1 MSEARERPGTM
12 KSARG
17 TKRKMEP
24 PPGLYHLDAPV
35 KIAKSRSGKI
45 DQAVPTGIRPK
56 TRKGLVHFRG
66 GPEKTKV
73 RVRIPPTQKGAPRPL
88 RTIATLIEELRQ
100 CQRSKCATKSMKTPF
115 PARGPPSQN
124 TGGAPPAPQCQVPR
138 TREEKLR
145 DAKTLYTP
153 RGCVERFARALI
165 EELELNLSRS

>member
-1 MSEARERPGTM
+1 MSEVEVRQGTM
-12 KSARG
+12 KSHS
-17 TKRKMEP
+17 K
-24 PPGLYHLDAPV
+24 H
-35 KIAKSRSGKI
+35 
-45 DQAVPTGIRPK
+45 DQRNETK
-56 TRKGLVHFRG
+56 TRKNIGKLGSLRVQ
-66 GPEKTKV
+66 KV

-115 PARGPPSQN
+115 TARAPPPSQN